1 MSVDFNNPLA
11 EKVLQLVNHTREN
24 IFLTGKAGTGKTT
37 LLRHIIAHSH
47 KQLLITA
54 PTGVAALNV
63 GGVTLHS
70 QFQLPFGGFLPIQG
84 EPILQGNLKF
94 ETAQSIPRH
103 TRMRN
108 EKRQV
113 INSAELLII
122 DEISMVRADM
132 LDAIDTMLRYVRR
145 NQEPFGG
152 LQLLLVGDMMQLPPV
167 AKNEEWEV
175 LKQHYKTPYFF
186 EAQALHKKPPVYLKL
201 EQVYRQTDSQFTD
214 LLNRLRYNQ
223 LVEADYQWLDHKVQ
237 PQFRP
242 QDGKAWITLTTHNQQ
257 ADRINQG
264 ALADLKRPIFS
275 FEAEVK
281 GEFPELMFPCESKLQ
296 LCEGAQVMFMRNDS
310 SGGNRFFNGKLA
322 RVKSISSKHI
332 LVSFEDQSEL
342 EVERI
347 SWPNIRYKTEAD
359 THRVMEEE
367 IGSFEQYPLRL
378 AWAITVHK
386 SQGLTF
392 DRAILDVQQ
401 AFAGGQA
408 YVAMSRLRSAEG
420 LVLNSKFP
428 RAAVPMSERLQSFE
442 TAPRQ
447 APSQEQIGQLS
458 VQYLHNYLF
467 NCLNYRPLLNSWRR
481 HLETYNKNDV
491 RSQKQSHKAWVLD
504 ILRQLEPLEA
514 SNKIAQND
522 VNNCF
527 KIQPPA
533 LGQLK
538 ELLAGVLQNTEPLL
552 RSLSCQVL
560 IQQQEVSAE
569 KGMKTY
575 ANELEELDAQLFRQW
590 ELLVKAPLLLQSITG
605 ETPLDKNRL
614 LAAANSDW
622 RTALRATF
630 NKLHPTKTSTNKSTS
645 KKKGSTSSGA
655 PAAESLG
662 ADHPILGKIP
672 QKGEKISKEANLQ
685 ATSLL
690 YREGNTIEEIALK
703 RNYARSTVQMQ
714 LQDAVEAGLLEIRYL
729 VPKQRCEEILEALPS
744 IREMKLNEM
753 REVVDTRFSFEELM
767 YVRAAARYEASLGI
781 S

>member
-11 EKVLQLVNHTREN
+11 EKVMQLVNHTREN

-37 LLRHIIAHSH
+37 LLRHIIAHTH

-84 EPILQGNLKF
+84 EPVLQGNLKF

-167 AKNEEWEV
+167 AKNEEWEI
-175 LKQHYKTPYFF
+175 LRKYYKTPYFF
-186 EAQALHKKPPVYLKL
+186 EAQALHKKPPVYIKL
-201 EQVYRQTDSQFTD
+201 EQVYRQTDAQFTD

-223 LVEADYQWLDHKVQ
+223 LSEADYQWLDAKVQ
-237 PQFRP
+237 PQFQP

-257 ADRINQG
+257 ADRINQAALG
-264 ALADLKRPIFS
+264 ALQRPVFS
-275 FEAEVK
+275 FDAEIK
-281 GEFPELMFPCESKLQ
+281 GEFPELLFPCEAKLQ
-296 LCEGAQVMFMRNDS
+296 LCEGAQVMFVRNDS
-310 SGGNRFFNGKLA
+310 SGSNRFFNGKLA
-322 RVKSISSKHI
+322 QVHSISDKHI
-332 LVSFEDQSEL
+332 TVIFEDQSEL
-342 EVERI
+342 VVDRI
-347 SWPNIRYKTEAD
+347 SWPNIRYKTEED
-359 THRVMEEE
+359 THRVTEDE

-392 DRAILDVQQ
+392 ERAILDVQQ

-408 YVAMSRLRSAEG
+408 YVAMSRLRSADG

-428 RAAVPMSERLQSFE
+428 RAAVPMSERLQNFE

-447 APSQEQIGQLS
+447 APTHEHIEQLS

-467 NCLNYRPLLNSWRR
+467 NCLNCRPLLNAWRR
-481 HLETYNKNDV
+481 HLDSYNKDDV
-491 RSQKQSHKAWVLD
+491 RSQKQTHKVWAMD
-504 ILRQLEPLEA
+504 MLRQLDPLDVYCK
-514 SNKIAQND
+514 SAQLEINSS
-522 VNNCF
+522 F
-527 KIQPPA
+527 KSQPMA
-533 LGQLK
+533 FEQLK
-538 ELLAGVLQNTEPLL
+538 EQIGSILMNAEPLL
-552 RSLSCQVL
+552 RALSCQIL
-560 IQQQEVSAE
+560 IQQQEVVTE

-575 ANELEELDAQLFRQW
+575 ANELEELDAQLFRHW
-590 ELLVKAPLLLQSITG
+590 ELLVKAPLLLQSVTG
-605 ETPLDKNRL
+605 EVPLDKSRL

-622 RTALRATF
+622 RTALRKTIVKVSTTKPSSSKNA
-630 NKLHPTKTSTNKSTS
+630 NKP
-645 KKKGSTSSGA
+645 KKSTSSGA
-655 PAAESLG
+655 PAMESTG

-672 QKGEKISKEANLQ
+672 QKGEKISKQANLQ

-690 YREGNTIEEIALK
+690 YREGNTVEEIASK
-703 RNYARSTVQMQ
+703 RNYARSTIQQQ
-714 LQDAVEAGLLEIRYL
+714 LQEAVETGLLEIRFL
-729 VPKQRCEEILEALPS
+729 VSKQRYDEVMKALPNIS
-744 IREMKLNEM
+744 QMKLGEM
-753 REVVDTRFSFEELM
+753 RELVDTRFSFEELM
-767 YVRAAARYEASLGI
+767 FVRAAARFEASLQDV
-781 S
+781 

>member
-37 LLRHIIAHSH
+37 LLRHIISHTH

-84 EPILQGNLKF
+84 EPLLQGNLKF

-167 AKNEEWEV
+167 AKNEEWDI
-175 LKQHYKTPYFF
+175 LRQYYKTPYFF
-186 EAQALHKKPPVYLKL
+186 EAKALHKKPPIYLKL
-201 EQVYRQTDSQFTD
+201 DQVYRQTDSQFTD
-214 LLNRLRYNQ
+214 LLNRLRYN
-223 LVEADYQWLDHKVQ
+223 LLNEADYRWLDTKVQ
-237 PQFRP
+237 PQFKS

-257 ADRINQG
+257 ADRINQA
-264 ALADLKRPIFS
+264 ALADLKRPVFA
-275 FEAEVK
+275 FEAFVT
-281 GEFPELMFPCESKLQ
+281 GEFPELMFPCEAKLQ
-296 LCEGAQVMFMRNDS
+296 LCEGAQVMFVRNDS

-322 RVKSISSKHI
+322 QVKHISDKHI
-332 LVSFEDQSEL
+332 LVVFEDQNEL
-342 EVERI
+342 IVDRI
-347 SWPNIRYKTEAD
+347 SWPNIRYKTEED

-408 YVAMSRLRSAEG
+408 YVAMSRLRSADG

-428 RAAVPMSERLQSFE
+428 RSAVPMSERLQSFE

-447 APSQEQIGQLS
+447 APSHEQIEQLS
-458 VQYLHNYLF
+458 VQYLRNYLF
-467 NCLNYRPLLNSWRR
+467 NCLNCRPMLNSWRH
-481 HLETYNKNDV
+481 HLESYNKDGV
-491 RSQKQSHKAWVLD
+491 RSQKQAHKSWAED
-504 ILRQLEPLEA
+504 MLRQLEPLDLYCKA
-514 SNKIAQND
+514 AQNEIND
-522 VNNCF
+522 TF
-527 KIQPPA
+527 KSQTPA
-533 LGQLK
+533 F
-538 ELLAGVLQNTEPLL
+538 ELLQEQIASILQNTEPLL
-552 RSLSCQVL
+552 RSLSCQIL
-560 IQQQEVSAE
+560 IQQQEVATE

-590 ELLVKAPLLLQSITG
+590 ELFVKAPLLLQSVTG

-614 LAAANSDW
+614 QAAANSDW
-622 RTALRATF
+622 RTALRKTMD
-630 NKLHPTKTSTNKSTS
+630 KVSQTKPSTS
-645 KKKGSTSSGA
+645 KTAAKKKNSTASGA
-655 PAAESLG
+655 PAAATVGET
-662 ADHPILGKIP
+662 HPILGKIP
-672 QKGEKISKEANLQ
+672 QKGDKISKEDNLQ
-685 ATSLL
+685 STSLL
-690 YREGNTIEEIALK
+690 YREGNTLEEIATK
-703 RNYARSTVQMQ
+703 RNYARSTIQQQ
-714 LQDAVEAGLLEIRYL
+714 LQEAVELGLLEIRFL
-729 VPKQRCEEILEALPS
+729 VPKQRCEEILEVLPN

-753 REVVDTRFSFEELM
+753 REVVDTRFKFEELM
-767 YVRAAARYEASLGI
+767 FVRAAARYEANLQHT
-781 S
+781 

>member
-37 LLRHIIAHSH
+37 LLRHIIAHTH

-84 EPILQGNLKF
+84 EPVLRGQLKF

-132 LDAIDTMLRYVRR
+132 LDAIDAMLRFVRR

-167 AKNEEWEV
+167 AKNEEWEI
-175 LKQHYKTPYFF
+175 LRQHYKTPYFF
-186 EAQALHKKPPVYLKL
+186 EAQALHKKPPVYIKL
-201 EQVYRQTDSQFTD
+201 EQVYRQTDEQFTA

-223 LVEADYQWLDHKVQ
+223 LTEADYQWLDKKVR
-237 PQFRP
+237 PQFKP

-257 ADRINQG
+257 ADRINQA
-264 ALADLKRPIFS
+264 ALEALHRPVYN
-275 FEAEVK
+275 FEAAIE
-281 GEFPELMFPCESKLQ
+281 GEFPELMYPCEANLQ
-296 LCEGAQVMFMRNDS
+296 LCEGAQVMFVRNDS
-310 SGGNRFFNGKLA
+310 SGNNRFFNGKLA
-322 RVKSISSKHI
+322 TVHSISNKHI
-332 LVSFEDQSEL
+332 TVVFEDQSEL
-342 EVERI
+342 VVDRI
-347 SWPNIRYKTEAD
+347 SWPNIRYKTEED
-359 THRVMEEE
+359 THRVTEEE

-408 YVAMSRLRSAEG
+408 YVAMSRLRTEEG
-420 LVLNSKFP
+420 LVLNSRFP
-428 RAAVPMSERLQSFE
+428 RAAVPMSDRLQSFE

-447 APSQEQIGQLS
+447 APTQEHIQQLS
-458 VQYLHNYLF
+458 VQYLQNYLF
-467 NCLNYRPLLNSWRR
+467 HCLNCRPLLNSWRR
-481 HLETYNKNDV
+481 HLETYNKDDV
-491 RSQKQSHKAWVLD
+491 RSQKQAHKSWAMD
-504 ILRQLEPLEA
+504 MLRQLEPLDVYTKA
-514 SNKIAQND
+514 AQLDINSS
-522 VNNCF
+522 F
-527 KIQPPA
+527 KSKPLA
-533 LGQLK
+533 LEQLK
-538 ELLAGVLQNTEPLL
+538 EQIASILLNAEPLL
-552 RSLSCQVL
+552 RAMSCQIL
-560 IQQQEVSAE
+560 IQQQEVAAE

-575 ANELEELDAQLFRQW
+575 ANELEELDAQLFRHW
-590 ELLVKAPLLLQSITG
+590 ELLVKAPLLLLSVSG
-605 ETPLDKNRL
+605 EAPLDKSRL

-622 RTALRATF
+622 RTALRKTII
-630 NKLHPTKTSTNKSTS
+630 KVSTTKPSTS
-645 KKKGSTSSGA
+645 KKTEKSKKSTASGA
-655 PAAESLG
+655 PAVESTG

-690 YREGNTIEEIALK
+690 YREGNTIEEIAAK
-703 RNYARSTVQMQ
+703 RNYARSTIQQQ
-714 LQDAVEAGLLEIRYL
+714 LQDAVETGLLEIRYL
-729 VPKQRCEEILEALPS
+729 VSKQRYEEIMKALPA
-744 IREMKLNEM
+744 ITELKLGEM
-753 REVVDTRFSFEELM
+753 REVVASRFSFEELM
-767 YVRAAARYEASLGI
+767 YVRAAARFEAKLQNA
-781 S
+781 